1 MRHPIDLVGGF
12 YTDESLP
19 WSCQDTVNWI
29 PVAAEVGGTRTPTKL
44 VDAPGLRPWVWIG
57 NHADGVDS
65 APIRGLHDVEGQLFA
80 VCGQTLYRIRPDGIA
95 VPLGTIPGVGRVSM
109 SHNQQSV
116 GNQLLVVNGTGGYVW
131 NTGTEEFTVVTDDGY
146 PGAFAVDF
154 LDGYLM
160 QVEPFGRFLFHSD
173 LADALD
179 YNTLDRFEAETAP
192 DRVVGMIVNH
202 REVWAFGE
210 RTIDIFDNV
219 GTATGTFQNKGISLS
234 RGCIAKW
241 SPAVIDNGIA
251 WLGDDR
257 VVYHARGY
265 DAIRISTRAIEVAL
279 AEIPLTDIRNAF
291 SFVWS
296 DRGHAVYYLT
306 VPNGQ
311 TFGYDFSTGL
321 WHRRASWHPERDI
334 SGRWRLND
342 LVRSNGRWIGG
353 DYQTGK
359 LYELDWDY
367 MLEGDQELVRG
378 RVSPVAHD
386 DGRRFTTDAVELF
399 FDTGGETTS
408 AGEFKTQPKGPKIS
422 GDAPDGVVGFPYDG
436 YQYTVTAGDSPV
448 TSVQIV
454 SGELPGGLSL
464 DNSGEI
470 DTGIPTKGGDF
481 SFLVRVTDSIGL
493 WDQVPDSI
501 TIADAAV
508 LLFAT
513 DVGDQREGVYATGD
527 IFDFG
532 PRTDFVP
539 ILNTG
544 EHVLRGGVAVSGG
557 YWVAATSQ
565 NRMIRAPLPPYGS
578 TVEWEHVGSALNGD
592 YVKSID
598 GVLFAYPRLGE
609 SLSTSHQVSTD
620 NGATWTTVVN
630 PSAPASSRTMRGL
643 ARLNNGRWIAYFSRS
658 SDQNAYYSDA
668 EVPLQTNDW
677 VRTSFTQANWGLRCM
692 AAAEEGYVLLTNTR
706 VARTSDGESY
716 TVVFSDSGAIP
727 NHGIFVTASGTVIT
741 YGNAETG
748 GPIAVS
754 RDRAVT
760 FDVMSLPGM
769 GVCHR
774 IDEVDG
780 RLYFSGSLP
789 SEGGAGLVYVSDD
802 DARTFTPVPVPW
814 AVTFQNGSADLVPY
828 KIGGDE

>member
-1 MRHPIDLVGGF
+1 MRQPIDLVGGF

-95 VPLGTIPGVGRVSM
+95 IPLGTIPGVGRVSM
-109 SHNQQSV
+109 SHNQQAV

-291 SFVWS
+291 SFVWA

-334 SGRWRLND
+334 GGRWRLND

-359 LYELDWDY
+359 LYVLDWDY
-367 MLEGDQELVRG
+367 MAEGCDPLVRE
-378 RVSPVAHD
+378 RVSPVAHA
-386 DGRRFTTDAVELF
+386 DGRRFTMDGVEAL
-399 FDTGGETTS
+399 FDTGGKATECQDFAYQPRGPRVS
-408 AGEFKTQPKGPKIS
+408 GE
-422 GDAPDGVVGFPYDG
+422 APDGNIIEPYGGFT
-436 YQYTVTAGDSPV
+436 YTVIPGDNPV
-448 TSVQIV
+448 VSVELV
-454 SGELPGGLSL
+454 GGELPDGIPFDGDTVSILPGYASTFGDFTITIRAKDSAGLYYDHTDTIHFSPIAFLSFSSQYGGLWASPDLDGWMGPLEFVPNYADSVWNATVSQGKVIADVKITSGSSQTERYLSL
-464 DNSGEI
+464 QPPPWGEGFISVGAEKVVESGISIVSSILHEFMGITVAYERNGNRGYYWVSSDGGVSWEKVGVPGDRRVRGIARLSSGRWVASFIQSISVFIGYSDEEVPRTWTPVANSGITNHSSNNSMASNGRYAFCCDNLRRVFRSSDGETWEQI
-470 DTGIPTKGGDF
+470 TPTGAF
-481 SFLVRVTDSIGL
+481 SAPLN
-493 WDQVPDSI
+493 
-501 TIADAAV
+501 AE
-508 LLFAT
+508 LFACSDGT
-513 DVGDQREGVYATGD
+513 IVAYGDNAGGKVARSVDDGETWTEVTFNPSGD
-527 IFDFG
+527 I
-532 PRTDFVP
+532 TM
-539 ILNTG
+539 LS
-544 EHVLRGGVAVSGG
+544 EAGG
-557 YWVAATSQ
+557 
-565 NRMIRAPLPPYGS
+565 LLL
-578 TVEWEHVGSALNGD
+578 GSANHANF
-592 YVKSID
+592 Y
-598 GVLFAYPRLGE
+598 
-609 SLSTSHQVSTD
+609 TSEDS
-620 NGATWTTVVN
+620 GATWQKHDPPFSGYN
-630 PSAPASSRTMRGL
+630 NRSAL
-643 ARLNNGRWIAYFSRS
+643 
-658 SDQNAYYSDA
+658 
-668 EVPLQTNDW
+668 
-677 VRTSFTQANWGLRCM
+677 
-692 AAAEEGYVLLTNTR
+692 
-706 VARTSDGESY
+706 
-716 TVVFSDSGAIP
+716 
-727 NHGIFVTASGTVIT
+727 
-741 YGNAETG
+741 
-748 GPIAVS
+748 IAVDLS
-754 RDRAVT
+754 R
-760 FDVMSLPGM
+760 
-769 GVCHR
+769 
-774 IDEVDG
+774 
-780 RLYFSGSLP
+780 
-789 SEGGAGLVYVSDD
+789 
-802 DARTFTPVPVPW
+802 
-814 AVTFQNGSADLVPY
+814 
-828 KIGGDE
+828 